1 MKKRREETNSSLL
14 EKRLSSSEGRIVTMR
29 VFEEVEVKQEMER
42 IYSTAKE

>member
-14 EKRLSSSEGRIVTMR
+14 EKRLSSEGRIVTMR